1 MTQQAPIGI
10 FDSGVGGLTVA
21 REVFKLLPQEDV
33 VYFGDVGRYPYGGRS
48 KEIITKFTVQ
58 DITFLMEHKVK
69 FIICACNTASSVAL
83 DEIKGSYDVEVIG
96 VIEPGARAAVEKTN
110 TGRIGV
116 IGTHAT
122 ISSNAYARV
131 IHSLAPQMR
140 VFSLACPL
148 FVPLAEEG
156 YIDKDA
162 TYLIARDYLQT
173 MHDVKI
179 DTLVLGCTHYPL
191 LKHVISEVMGDDV
204 KLIDSGEE
212 TAKVAYGLLT
222 QAGLLKSTSGAPHLG
237 VGSQDTTIEG
247 APPLAVGSDATGKT
261 PQPGAPPFRVGSGDA
276 GEHKFFVSDVPEK
289 FSQVATRFLGETVDK
304 ITRVD
309 ISGY

>member
-1 MTQQAPIGI
+1 MGKDMNKEAPIGI
-10 FDSGVGGLTVA
+10 FDSGVGGLTVV
-21 REVFKLLPQEDV
+21 RQIFDILPHESI

-58 DITFLMEHKVK
+58 DITFLLEHKVK

-83 DEIKGSYDVEVIG
+83 DEVKGNYDVEMIG
-96 VIEPGARAAVEKTN
+96 VIEPGAQAAVEKTA
-110 TGRIGV
+110 TGKIGV

-122 ISSNAYARV
+122 IGSNAYAR
-131 IHSLAPQMR
+131 IIQQMDPTMK
-140 VFSLACPL
+140 VYSLACPL

-156 YIDKDA
+156 YIDKEA

-173 MHDVKI
+173 MIDVEV

-191 LKHVISEVMGDDV
+191 LKHVIGEVMGDKV
-204 KLIDSGEE
+204 TLIDSGEE
-212 TAKVAYGLLT
+212 TAKAAYRRLAETNLLT
-222 QAGLLKSTSGAPHLG
+222 TQMTQH
-237 VGSQDTTIEG
+237 
-247 APPLAVGSDATGKT
+247 
-261 PQPGAPPFRVGSGDA
+261 PGPT

-289 FSQVATRFLGETVDK
+289 FSQLATRFLGRVVDR